1 MAGQFLEALGSVM
14 ERINVTHTVR
24 CFFNLLYEHYR
35 RRGLHPFEI
44 SGKELMVQVMGLM
57 KQLGQ
62 ISLARG

>member
-1 MAGQFLEALGSVM
+1 MK
-14 ERINVTHTVR
+14 RINVTHTVR

-44 SGKELMVQVMGLM
+44 SGKERMVQVMGLM